1 MACFL
6 FGLVLL
12 NSACESDSKLQ
23 KLPAPAPA
31 IAPVDIFL
39 EADIV
44 STYVRAETSDAY
56 CNLMD
61 SMVFKE
67 RLIAA
72 VNRLRA
78 TEQKCGD
85 QIFPASVP
93 LAWNVK
99 LQRAAYEHSAQM
111 AMSNLVSHA
120 SLDARRPADR
130 VRAMGYR
137 FAALGE
143 NICAGEFDLP
153 GAIKAWL
160 DSPSHC
166 KQMLS
171 PDYSEVGV
179 ACVKRERG
187 YYRRYWTMN
196 LASPLSDVVPVAK

>member
-1 MACFL
+1 MA
-6 FGLVLL
+6 LL
-12 NSACESDSKLQ
+12 NSACKSDDKLQ
-23 KLPAPAPA
+23 KLALTTPA
-31 IAPVDIFL
+31 ITPEDVFS

-56 CNLMD
+56 CNLM
-61 SMVFKE
+61 VGAAFKE
-67 RLIAA
+67 KLIAA
-72 VNRLRA
+72 VNQLRA
-78 TEQKCGD
+78 TEQKCGE
-85 QIFPASVP
+85 QIFPASAP
-93 LAWNVK
+93 LVWNVK

-111 AMSNLVSHA
+111 AITNLVSHA

-130 VRAMGYR
+130 VHAMGYR

-143 NICAGEFDLP
+143 NICAGEFDIP

-171 PDYSEVGV
+171 ADYTELGV
-179 ACVKRERG
+179 ACVKREKG

-196 LASPLSDVVPVAK
+196 LASPLSDVVPVVQ